1 MCQNLSGHRRVLGH
15 TTDDRAATSVN
26 EDLST
31 STKAGRFPTA
41 KRRALVFVLL
51 AAALA
56 LVASSDLFY
65 SWLMGLLR
73 TAEPIIRARPILGTS
88 IFILYVALAA
98 MLAFVSSAVIVPVG
112 IYVWGNVVT
121 MLLLWIG
128 WILGG
133 ACAYVIGRYFGRPVV
148 KAFSAASVLE
158 RYENRLS
165 QRAPFGLVL
174 LFQVALPSEV
184 PGYLLGLVRYHFWKY
199 MGALA
204 LAELPYAVASMYLGA
219 GFIKRQTYVL
229 VGVGAAVA
237 VFSGWALH
245 TLQRRISA
253 RGN

>member
-1 MCQNLSGHRRVLGH
+1 M
-15 TTDDRAATSVN
+15 
-26 EDLST
+26 ST
-31 STKAGRFPTA
+31 STESGRFPTA
-41 KRRALVFVLL
+41 KRRALLL
-51 AAALA
+51 ALLAVALA
-56 LVASSDLFY
+56 LVASFDVFHA
-65 SWLMGLLR
+65 WLIALLR
-73 TAEPIIRARPILGTS
+73 TTEPVIRARPVLGTS
-88 IFILYVALAA
+88 IFILYVAMAA

-112 IYVWGNVVT
+112 VYVWGNVVT

-133 ACAYVIGRYFGRPVV
+133 ACAYAIGRYFGRPVV
-148 KAFSAASVLE
+148 KVFSAASVLA
-158 RYENRLS
+158 RYENRLPR
-165 QRAPFGLVL
+165 RASFGLVL

-253 RGN
+253 KRI